1 MCRLTVWG
9 EMTSAWAISLLLNR
23 CARSA
28 KISCSRSVRCVT
40 SSARPG
46 GGKAALPVAQ
56 WLGSL
61 AGSSGGGLAEG
72 LQDLVYVAGCHTFA
86 RQRGKQVRHPRSQ
99 VDEDAHQAARL
110 RQQDRLL
117 QRVLRRGALVVCLM
131 QQGLQRK
138 DFDQKTGVACGFGER
153 AQAGQQV

>member
-1 MCRLTVWG
+1 MVG
-9 EMTSAWAISLLLNR
+9 
-23 CARSA
+23 
-28 KISCSRSVRCVT
+28 
-40 SSARPG
+40 
-46 GGKAALPVAQ
+46 LP
-56 WLGSL
+56 L

-72 LQDLVYVAGCHTFA
+72 LQDLVYVARRHALA

-138 DFDQKTGVACGFGER
+138 HFDQKTGVVCGFDELRAGE
-153 AQAGQQV
+153 AAGGMPKAGSPRFPD